1 MLIVFE
7 GCDDADKKEG
17 AKSACT
23 LALARKDNGLFH
35 EESGEEK

>member
-17 AKSACT
+17 AKSTCA
-23 LALARKDNGLFH
+23 LAFARKDNGLFH
-35 EESGEEK
+35 EESRE